1 MRELLGTIDSWS
13 AEGVGAARAVVI
25 RTYGSSPRREGATML
40 RSADGRLAGSV
51 SGGCI
56 EAATAEHMEE
66 ASRTGLERVV
76 RFGVSD
82 EDAWDV
88 GLACGG
94 TIDVLVQPAV
104 PDAVLRALRETVHD
118 RRAGRVIVTVLPE
131 GSPGARLGASE
142 LGAAARPQLPLVVH
156 EDGRLD
162 GSLGDAGADETLAAA
177 ALAGLA
183 TGGSTVLE
191 LEGRLL
197 FIETFA
203 VRPRLV
209 VIGAVAVAESL
220 VRIAA
225 SLGYETAVI
234 DARPA
239 FATQER
245 FPEVDQ
251 LLVGWPDEVADDI
264 DLGRGDAVA
273 VLSHDPKFDE
283 PAIAEA
289 LRRGCRYV
297 GAIGSRKTQ
306 RARRARLLERGLS
319 EAQLDR
325 LRGPI
330 GLDLGG
336 REPAETALA
345 IMSEIVADRHEASGR
360 PMRDLLA
367 EPGPG

>member
-1 MRELLGTIDSWS
+1 MRDLLRTIEAWRAD
-13 AEGVGAARAVVI
+13 GIGASRAVVI
-25 RTYGSSPRREGATML
+25 RTFGSSPRREGATML
-40 RSADGRLAGSV
+40 RSDDGRIAGSV

-56 EAATAEHMEE
+56 EGATAERMEE
-66 ASRTGLERVV
+66 AAAAGLQRVV

-82 EDAWDV
+82 QEAWDV

-94 TIDVLVQPAV
+94 TIDVLVQPAI
-104 PDAVLRALRETVHD
+104 PGAVMRALRETEHD
-118 RRAGRVIVTVLPE
+118 RTAGRVIVTVLPG
-131 GSPGARLGASE
+131 GSPGGRIGASE
-142 LGAAARPQLPLVVH
+142 LGPATGPDTPLVVH

-162 GSLGDAGADETLAAA
+162 GSLGGSTADASLLEQGLA
-177 ALAGLA
+177 ALA
-183 TGGSTVLE
+183 TGTSSVLE
-191 LEGRLL
+191 LDGRQL
-197 FIETFA
+197 FIEAYA

-209 VIGAVAVAESL
+209 VVGAVEVSATL

-239 FATQER
+239 FATRER
-245 FPEVDQ
+245 FPDVDQ
-251 LLVGWPDEVADDI
+251 LLVGWPDEVADQI

-289 LRRGCRYV
+289 LRRECRYV
-297 GAIGSRKTQ
+297 GAIGSRVTQ

-345 IMSEIVADRHEASGR
+345 IMAEIVADRHGASGGR
-360 PMRDLLA
+360 MRVSVA
-367 EPGPG
+367 ERDKR